1 MRAALPLRYHSEPLT
16 AAQQQQLLDLYQQ
29 AIDPREQKPRATLAA
44 ALARGDYRWQVACR
58 GDELLAFALLWDDGE
73 VALLEYLAVADELRS
88 LGVGGQL
95 LAAVVAMLGGRPLLL
110 EVDDD
115 GPQAPEQA
123 QRQRRRRF
131 YERHGARRIGSFN
144 YQLPLPGPQPA
155 MMLMILGWPQPAV
168 PLALLADWLRRIYG
182 GVYGQPESDPRLA
195 AMVTNLAPQVLLQQ
209 ATTAGG

>member
-1 MRAALPLRYHSEPLT
+1 MSQDLPLSYHSRPLS
-16 AAQQQQLLDLYQQ
+16 AGQQQQLLALYQQ
-29 AIDPREQKPRATLAA
+29 AIDPREQKPRAELASA
-44 ALARGDYRWQVACR
+44 IERGDYRWQVACR
-58 GDELLAFALLWDDGE
+58 GDQLLAFALLWDDGE

-95 LAAVVAMLGGRPLLL
+95 LTAVVAMLGGRPLLL

-115 GPQAPEQA
+115 GPRAPEQA

-144 YQLPLPGPQPA
+144 YPLPLPGPQPE

-168 PLALLADWLRRIYG
+168 GRAELVGWLRRIFV
-182 GVYGQPESDPRLA
+182 GVYHQPVDDPRLTAISA
-195 AMVTNLAPQVLLQQ
+195 ALPSQLLLQP
-209 ATTAGG
+209 ATTLGG

>member
-1 MRAALPLRYHSEPLT
+1 MTATAPLRYHSEPLT

-95 LAAVVAMLGGRPLLL
+95 LTAVVAMLGGRPLLL

-144 YQLPLPGPQPA
+144 YLLPLPGPQPA

-168 PLALLADWLRRIYG
+168 ARAELADWLRRIYG
-182 GVYGQPESDPRLA
+182 GVYGLPESDPRLV
-195 AMVTNLAPQVLLQQ
+195 AMVAGLGPELLLQS
-209 ATTAGG
+209 AAVGG

>member
-1 MRAALPLRYHSEPLT
+1 MTSAEPLHYHSGALT
-16 AAQQQQLLDLYQQ
+16 PAQHQQLLDLYQQ
-29 AIDPREQKPRATLAA
+29 AIDPREQKPRATLAE

-58 GDELLAFALLWDDGE
+58 GDQLLAFALLWDDGE
-73 VALLEYLAVADELRS
+73 VALLEYLAVAAELRS

-95 LAAVVAMLGGRPLLL
+95 LTAVVAMLGGRPLLL

-115 GPQAPEQA
+115 GPEALEQV

-144 YQLPLPGPQPA
+144 YLLPLPGLQPA

-168 PLALLADWLRRIYG
+168 ARAELADWLRRIYV
-182 GVYGQPESDPRLA
+182 GVYHQPVDDPRLA
-195 AMVTNLAPQVLLQQ
+195 AMCAALADQVLLQP
-209 ATTAGG
+209 ATTLGG

>member
-1 MRAALPLRYHSEPLT
+1 MSADLPLRYHSEPLT

-115 GPQAPEQA
+115 GPPAPEQL

-144 YQLPLPGPQPA
+144 YLLPLPGPQPA

-168 PLALLADWLRRIYG
+168 SLALLADWLRRIYG

>member
-1 MRAALPLRYHSEPLT
+1 M
-16 AAQQQQLLDLYQQ
+16 
-29 AIDPREQKPRATLAA
+29 LA
-44 ALARGDYRWQVACR
+44 
-58 GDELLAFALLWDDGE
+58 
-73 VALLEYLAVADELRS
+73 
-88 LGVGGQL
+88 
-95 LAAVVAMLGGRPLLL
+95 GRPLLL

-168 PLALLADWLRRIYG
+168 PASELADWLRRIYG
-182 GVYGQPESDPRLA
+182 GVYHQPADDPRLA
-195 AMVTNLAPQVLLQQ
+195 AMTAELVPQVLLQP
-209 ATTAGG
+209 ATMLGE